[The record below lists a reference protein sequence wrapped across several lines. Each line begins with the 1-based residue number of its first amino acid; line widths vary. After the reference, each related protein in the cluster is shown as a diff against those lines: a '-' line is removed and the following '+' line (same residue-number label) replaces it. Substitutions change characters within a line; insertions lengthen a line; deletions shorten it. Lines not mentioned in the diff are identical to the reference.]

1 MKTYQV
7 IKAFV
12 SFDLGTELELSK
24 DQAEA
29 RISSLEPLADN
40 IYQVKSPVQFK
51 FGERLGIYEAFLT
64 KALLENLQ
72 EISNEES
79 ADNQSVLPTQYPAI
93 EYLKFGK
100 ARVYDQN
107 KNLLTPKP
115 IKKDEAEKLLTQVMA
130 QVMAQDKK
138 NDKPS
143 HDQIDQESQNRLD
156 V

>member
-1 MKTYQV
+1 MKNYQV
-7 IKAFV
+7 TKTLV
-12 SFDLGTELELSK
+12 SFDLGIELELSQ
-24 DQAEA
+24 DQFEA
-29 RISSLEPLADN
+29 RSSCLEPVSNNTGNN
-40 IYQVKSPVQFK
+40 IYRVISPVQFK

-79 ADNQSVLPTQYPAI
+79 ADNQITRYPAI

-115 IKKDEAEKLLTQVMA
+115 IKKDEAEKLFTQIIS
-130 QVMAQDKK
+130 QDKK